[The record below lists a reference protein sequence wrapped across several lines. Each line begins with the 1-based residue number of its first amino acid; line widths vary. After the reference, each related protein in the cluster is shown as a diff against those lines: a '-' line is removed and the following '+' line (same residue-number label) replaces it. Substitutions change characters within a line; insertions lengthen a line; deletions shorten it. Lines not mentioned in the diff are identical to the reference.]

1 MIKPVG
7 ITGIGYS
14 VPDKILTNADL
25 EKIVDTSDEWI
36 VERTGIRERRVAA
49 AEVSTSMLAAE
60 AALKAIA
67 DAKLTPED
75 IDLII
80 LATATPDMAF
90 PSTACLVQDKIGA
103 VNAAAFDLSAGC
115 SGFVYGVNVGSQM
128 IATGVYKHVLVIGAE
143 TLSKILDWQ
152 DRNTCVLFGDGA
164 GAAVLSEVEPGYGIL
179 SIDLGA
185 DGSGGES
192 LLQPAGGSRMPATAE
207 TVANRQHYLQMNGSE
222 VFRFATKVMGA
233 SALRVLE
240 RAGITSEQVDWLVP
254 HQANIRI
261 IQSAAKRLKL
271 PMDKVIVNVDRYGNT
286 SAASIPIALGEARD
300 QGKIKKGD
308 TLVLVGFGAG
318 LTWAG
323 CVLKWSKEA

>member
-1 MIKPVG
+1 MV
-7 ITGIGYS
+7 
-14 VPDKILTNADL
+14 
-25 EKIVDTSDEWI
+25 IV
-36 VERTGIRERRVAA
+36 
-49 AEVSTSMLAAE
+49 
-60 AALKAIA
+60 
-67 DAKLTPED
+67 
-75 IDLII
+75 
-80 LATATPDMAF
+80 ATATPDMAF
-90 PSTACLVQDKIGA
+90 PSTACLVQNKIGA

-128 IATGVYKHVLVIGAE
+128 IATGIYKHVLVIGAE
-143 TLSKILDWQ
+143 VLSNMLDWQ

-323 CVLKWSKEA
+323 CALKWSKEA

>member
-49 AEVSTSMLAAE
+49 ANVSTSMLAAE

-67 DAKLTPED
+67 DAKLTPEE

-80 LATATPDMAF
+80 VATATPDMAF
-90 PSTACLVQDKIGA
+90 PSTACLVQNKIGA

-128 IATGVYKHVLVIGAE
+128 IATGIYKHVLVIGAE
-143 TLSKILDWQ
+143 VLSKILDWQ

-323 CVLKWSKEA
+323 CALKWSKEA